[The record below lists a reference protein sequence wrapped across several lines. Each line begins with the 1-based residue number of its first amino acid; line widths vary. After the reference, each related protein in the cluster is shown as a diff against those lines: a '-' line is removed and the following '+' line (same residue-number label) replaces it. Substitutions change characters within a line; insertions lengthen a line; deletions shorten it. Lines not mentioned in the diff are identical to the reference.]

1 MIFFKLVVDFFNR
14 INLIYGTISDYCTE
28 SSCPTMSGGPKFEYL
43 WADGCK
49 FKKPTKL
56 PAPQY
61 ISLLMEWAEA
71 QINNESLFPVS
82 CGKLKIFFILIIS

>member
-1 MIFFKLVVDFFNR
+1 
-14 INLIYGTISDYCTE
+14 
-28 SSCPTMSGGPKFEYL
+28 MSGGPKFEYL
-43 WADGCK
+43 WADGNK
-49 FKKPTKL
+49 YKKPTKL

-82 CGKLKIFFILIIS
+82 TGISSYFQWSILLHFYKSFRF